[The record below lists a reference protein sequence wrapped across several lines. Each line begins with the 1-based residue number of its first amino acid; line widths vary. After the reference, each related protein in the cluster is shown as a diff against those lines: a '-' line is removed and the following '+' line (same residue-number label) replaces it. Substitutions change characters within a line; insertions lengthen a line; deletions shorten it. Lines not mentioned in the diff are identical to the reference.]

1 MTEKLNK
8 LRQVKDSV
16 FKHDVSKESSPLL
29 FKPSY
34 IHKEKIDNIIK
45 NKVIEMKELCEMYP
59 NDADLGKEIRK
70 IAMSIKKKCDCFHSY
85 DDYMDDQERLCANC
99 GQEESKH

>member
-1 MTEKLNK
+1 MMEKLNK

-16 FKHDVSKESSPLL
+16 YKHEPNDE
-29 FKPSY
+29 
-34 IHKEKIDNIIK
+34 DNK
-45 NKVIEMKELCEMYP
+45 LTIEELCLMYP